1 MYDVIRRISGYSMLT
16 FFLGISVF
24 NVYVYLVKR
33 ILKLENK
40 NFHLMMFTCLQVCY
54 LSAFLSNAAYLWLI
68 YNTDDNALESIKM
81 LYRVSFLIYWM
92 LNVTAH
98 SIFALKYWVLSKK
111 VRSLMSQKSDK
122 NLELKGQILLF
133 A

>member
-1 MYDVIRRISGYSMLT
+1 MDVTRKISGYSMLI

-24 NVYVYLVKR
+24 NGYVYLVKR

-40 NFHLMMFTCLQVCY
+40 NFHLMMFTCLQLCY
-54 LSAFLSNAAYLWLI
+54 LSAFISNSAYLWLI
-68 YNTDDNALESIKM
+68 YHTECFEVNTCESNKM

-98 SIFALKYWVLSKK
+98 SIFALKYWVLSQK
-111 VRSLMSQKSDK
+111 VR
-122 NLELKGQILLF
+122 
-133 A
+133 